1 MAPFLRPSM
10 EYRCVTRLILLINNA
25 TVTRSLNLINCG
37 YIALYPRIVDRANG
51 KLFDKRALFRAN
63 LVSSYIAVGLS

>member
-1 MAPFLRPSM
+1 MASFLRPSM

-37 YIALYPRIVDRANG
+37 YIALYLGSWTEQTENCLINAH
-51 KLFDKRALFRAN
+51 
-63 LVSSYIAVGLS
+63 SSGATHHRIAVGLS